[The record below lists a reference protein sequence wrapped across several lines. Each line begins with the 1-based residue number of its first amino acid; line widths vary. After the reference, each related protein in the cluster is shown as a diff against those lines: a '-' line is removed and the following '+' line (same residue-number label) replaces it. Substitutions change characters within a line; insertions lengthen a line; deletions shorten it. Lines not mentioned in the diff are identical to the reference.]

1 MPERSL
7 LGGAKEEVLVMK
19 NYHQHKVFPVL
30 FISGG
35 GIPSILSPEKQILTA
50 LGKGICLMTPKG
62 CWDCPE

>member
-7 LGGAKEEVLVMK
+7 LGGAKEEVLVVK

-35 GIPSILSPEKQILTA
+35 GIPSILSPEK
-50 LGKGICLMTPKG
+50 
-62 CWDCPE
+62 